1 MTASKSQEN
10 TIRLDN
16 VRLAF
21 PTLFTA
27 KAVKAGDKPGFSA
40 TFLFPKTH
48 PVVATIK
55 AAIAAVAQA
64 KWGADWQAVLTALAA
79 GDRLCLH
86 NGDAKAQYD
95 GFPGNLFLNARSPT
109 RPTVFDADPN
119 RVLAEADGKPYAG
132 CYVNARVAIWAMQN
146 QHGKRINA
154 QLRGVQ
160 FLRDGEA
167 FGGGGVASSDE
178 FDNVDNSADGAA
190 PAQAVPA
197 LDGLF

>member
-1 MTASKSQEN
+1 MATSKSQEN

-21 PTLFTA
+21 PVLFTA

-40 TFLFPKTH
+40 AFLFPKTH
-48 PVVATIK
+48 PCVALIK
-55 AAIAAVAQA
+55 AAMTSVAQA
-64 KWGADWQAVLTALAA
+64 KWGDQWQAVLTALAA

-95 GFPGNLFLNARSPT
+95 GFPGNLYLNARSPQ
-109 RPTVFDADPN
+109 RPSVFDADPN
-119 RVLAEADGKPYAG
+119 RILAEADGKPYAG

-154 QLRGVQ
+154 HLRGVQ

-167 FGGGGVASSDE
+167 FGGGGVSSPDE
-178 FDNVDNSADGAA
+178 FDNVDNSADA
-190 PAQAVPA
+190 PAPAAAASA